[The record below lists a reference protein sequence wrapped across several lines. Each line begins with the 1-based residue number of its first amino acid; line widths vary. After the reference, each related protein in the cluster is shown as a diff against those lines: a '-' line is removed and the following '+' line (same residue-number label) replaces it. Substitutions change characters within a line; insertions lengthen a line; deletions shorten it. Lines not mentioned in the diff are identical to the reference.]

1 MSEKKRIG
9 RPPKGGKRLMVRAD
23 FWDRVK
29 PEIVA
34 DFLAVPRVTALLE
47 HLATLPG
54 KNTRE
59 LAINDAVI
67 ETPVVF

>member
-1 MSEKKRIG
+1 
-9 RPPKGGKRLMVRAD
+9 MVRAD